1 MGHTTSIPIKGDP
14 MSVTLTVN
22 YKEIFKVETV
32 EFIDE
37 LLEGNH
43 DLNCMLEFIDEHN
56 EDDFLTYYEE
66 YVEQGELVG
75 YDVVDAFVEEE
86 GFCDVEHCS
95 EAYVGCYADGA
106 DFAREYADES
116 GDCIP
121 DWIVVD
127 WDMTW
132 ERGLSYDYTLVEK
145 GFRNC
150 FIFRKFY

>member
-1 MGHTTSIPIKGDP
+1 

-22 YKEIFKVETV
+22 YKEIFKAETV
-32 EFIDE
+32 ELIEEF
-37 LLEGNH
+37 LEDNH
-43 DLNCMLEFIDEHN
+43 DLNCMLEFIDEN
-56 EDDFLTYYEE
+56 DEDTFVTYYED
-66 YVEQGELVG
+66 YVDQGEKVG

-86 GFCDVEHCS
+86 GFCDVEHCE
-95 EAYVGCYADGA
+95 EAYVGTYADGA
-106 DFAREYADES
+106 TFAEELSENMGES
-116 GDCIP
+116 IP

-150 FIFRKFY
+150 YIFRRYY